1 MDLVLGIIRYQG
13 RGLNSFEPVNR
24 NNFANEWNIYQNTP
38 KQMMS
43 ADVHLFFSRAS
54 VPSTL
59 VLLQPFFALFC
70 SFLLPFYSV
79 LLHFNKSHSE
89 LARWEFHRATWPLS
103 CKSDLERNANFPR
116 TNEYFKLS
124 DWSFVVKN
132 IVQFAI
138 YLSFLKDLFIV
149 KGEQEV
155 LENHFKKYCIK
166 FIVC

>member
-1 MDLVLGIIRYQG
+1 MKCQG
-13 RGLNSFEPVNR
+13 RGLNSFELVTR
-24 NNFANEWNIYQNTP
+24 NNFANEWNIYLNTP

-79 LLHFNKSHSE
+79 LLHFNKSYSE

-124 DWSFVVKN
+124 DWSFVV
-132 IVQFAI
+132 
-138 YLSFLKDLFIV
+138 
-149 KGEQEV
+149 G
-155 LENHFKKYCIK
+155 KYCPICYISG
-166 FIVC
+166 FF